1 MKNLNIMSIGLRP
14 VELKQLRRANELET
28 GSPSNLRTF
37 TSSLMAVAFLRATAQ
52 PHDLIVIDSDLPMV
66 SIRTAVFEL
75 RKVEI
80 SRKVPVAVIGGR
92 GTEPQTISAAK
103 VDYFLPRPADLH
115 DLRLLIRRISARL
128 LNSAAKATAQ
138 QGPHTLSF
146 AGRTT

>member
-1 MKNLNIMSIGLRP
+1 
-14 VELKQLRRANELET
+14 
-28 GSPSNLRTF
+28 
-37 TSSLMAVAFLRATAQ
+37 
-52 PHDLIVIDSDLPMV
+52 MV
-66 SIRTAVFEL
+66 SIRTAVSEL

-92 GTEPQTISAAK
+92 GTEPQTITAAK

-138 QGPHTLSF
+138 RGPHTLSF

>member
-14 VELKQLRRANELET
+14 VEIKQLKRANELET

-66 SIRTAVFEL
+66 SIRTAVSEL
-75 RKVEI
+75 RKLDI
-80 SRKVPVAVIGGR
+80 SRGVPVAVIGG
-92 GTEPQTISAAK
+92 GCTEPQTVSAAK
-103 VDYFLPRPADLH
+103 IDYFLPRPADLH

-128 LNSAAKATAQ
+128 LNAHR
-138 QGPHTLSF
+138 GRPTLSF
-146 AGRTT
+146 AGSGT